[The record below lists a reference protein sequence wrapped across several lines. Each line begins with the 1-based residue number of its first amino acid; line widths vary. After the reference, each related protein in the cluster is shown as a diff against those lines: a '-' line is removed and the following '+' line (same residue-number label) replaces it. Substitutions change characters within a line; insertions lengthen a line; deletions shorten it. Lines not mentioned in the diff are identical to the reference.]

1 MTPLSEG
8 PEIQKCT
15 EGFLKTPVSAQG
27 PLQHPPGSAAPG
39 LRVHWPAGIWG
50 QPGISSPAASRWLSG
65 SLYSSIDPSPD
76 ASACCTGARLRGG
89 ARSPAPPQPSGKQP
103 PQPSSASVPGLCP
116 APGTVRPGPEAG
128 RGPVRRPLSRG
139 GEETQGDQ
147 EEEQERVKERRRSG
161 RRGRRRAGP
170 TRPCPAQ
177 PRWRPRPAGPPNP
190 RLPLHLRP
198 RCGAEARLRGAG
210 ARRSRCCSRLAF
222 GPGSCEPSGRHVAAA
237 AEPARICN
245 SSEFFFF
252 WGGGVLR
259 ARGNL
264 GSTPRCFGPLFP
276 CKLRLPRGNIKGF
289 REGRGAES
297 QSGTRDLPA
306 PSGQP

>member
-147 EEEQERVKERRRSG
+147 EEEQERPS
-161 RRGRRRAGP
+161 
-170 TRPCPAQ
+170 
-177 PRWRPRPAGPPNP
+177 PAGGRDQPG
-190 RLPLHLRP
+190 RP
-198 RCGAEARLRGAG
+198 TLAFRFTYAQGAAQRPGCAAPARGGAG
-210 ARRSRCCSRLAF
+210 A
-222 GPGSCEPSGRHVAAA
+222 AAA
-237 AEPARICN
+237 LHSAPGAASRA
-245 SSEFFFF
+245 
-252 WGGGVLR
+252 GGM
-259 ARGNL
+259 
-264 GSTPRCFGPLFP
+264 
-276 CKLRLPRGNIKGF
+276 
-289 REGRGAES
+289 
-297 QSGTRDLPA
+297 
-306 PSGQP
+306 